1 LTTAWRICR
10 RPIADLSGEGARLY
24 GGRWNSPGRPVVY
37 AAEAAALAVL
47 EVRVHL
53 DLDWSLLP
61 ADYVLMAIELGSLT
75 IESLEEMADDP
86 VGFGDAWLESR
97 RSAVLAVPSVL
108 VPESRNLLLNVAHPE
123 SSKATIASIRP
134 FAFDERLWMPR

>member
-1 LTTAWRICR
+1 MVLWRICR
-10 RPIADLSGEGARLY
+10 EKFADLSGRGASLL

-61 ADYVLMAIELGSLT
+61 NDYVLLEIDAAAAEIEQIATLPADT
-75 IESLEEMADDP
+75 IAA
-86 VGFGDAWLESR
+86 GDAWLSSGR
-97 RSAVLAVPSVL
+97 TAILQVPSL
-108 VPESRNLLLNVAHPE
+108 IVPESRNLLINPLHPDAANI
-123 SSKATIASIRP
+123 SIASSRA
-134 FAFDERLWMPR
+134 FAFDHRLWRSN